1 MFQFFLDGSR
11 IVLIEE
17 TELQHFSAGC
27 FLTSAD
33 SLTES
38 EKNEVARSL
47 ADGLANLHSNQ
58 IYLGNGI
65 KPQNIFVLQ
74 SATTGCHA
82 VFVARHETSDSG
94 SEEVHIIK
102 LADILEFVWT
112 SGQVRLTFAQ
122 DALLSDMRN
131 RFPGRL
137 SMNEISKH
145 VAFWPK
151 EKALGFFI
159 AVSEVLEL
167 KQRRHRE
174 SVEENGH
181 KVIGDSWHDTLD
193 PVVRGLVEQGRRR
206 SYEPTSVAD
215 LLRLIRNLACHYYN
229 FPPAVRASLGPFDSL
244 GSMWTGLFPRL
255 LLHTFAAMEPFKND
269 TNCKRVE
276 KFYL

>member
-17 TELQHFSAGC
+17 TELQHLSGC

-65 KPQNIFVLQ
+65 KPQNIFVLK

-82 VFVARHETSDSG
+82 VYIARHEASANG
-94 SEEVHIIK
+94 SEEVDIIK
-102 LADILEFVWT
+102 LAEILEFVWT

-122 DALLSDMRN
+122 HALLSDMRN
-131 RFPGRL
+131 RFPV
-137 SMNEISKH
+137 SMNKLSKH

-151 EKALGFFI
+151 EKALDFFVV
-159 AVSEVLEL
+159 VSEVLEL

-174 SVEENGH
+174 FVEENGH
-181 KVIGDSWHDTLD
+181 TVISISWHDTLD
-193 PVVRGLVEQGRRR
+193 PVVRDLVVQGRRR

-229 FPPAVRASLGPFDSL
+229 FPPSVRASLGPFGSL

-255 LLHTFAAMEPFKND
+255 LLHTFEAMEHFRHD
-269 TNCKRVE
+269 TNCKRIK
-276 KFYL
+276 KFYP

>member
-11 IVLIEE
+11 IVLIKE

-27 FLTSAD
+27 FLTSDD

-38 EKNEVARSL
+38 EKDEVARGL
-47 ADGLANLHSNQ
+47 ADGLAHLHSNQ
-58 IYLGNGI
+58 IYLGNEI
-65 KPQNIFVLQ
+65 KPQNVFVLK

-82 VFVARHETSDSG
+82 VFVARHETSANG
-94 SEEVHIIK
+94 SEEGDIIK
-102 LADILEFVWT
+102 LAEILEFVWT

-122 DALLSDMRN
+122 HALLSDMRN
-131 RFPGRL
+131 RFPV
-137 SMNEISKH
+137 SMNELSKN

-151 EKALGFFI
+151 EKALDFFVV
-159 AVSEVLEL
+159 VSEVLEL

-174 SVEENGH
+174 SVEEYGH
-181 KVIGDSWHDTLD
+181 KVIYESWHDNLD
-193 PVVRGLVEQGRRR
+193 PAVRGVVEQGRRR

-244 GSMWTGLFPRL
+244 GSMWTGVFPRL
-255 LLHTFAAMEPFKND
+255 LLHTYAAMEPFKND
-269 TNCKRVE
+269 TNCRRIG
-276 KFYL
+276 KFYS